1 MDQEMIAYFD
11 EHFRATARQIEGLR
25 EEMIGRFEQ
34 VDRRFERVDGRFEQM
49 DRRFEQVDGRFEQV
63 DRRFEQV
70 DRRFEQVDG
79 RFEQVDGRFE
89 QVDGRFEQVDGR
101 FERGEEAL
109 RHTQVSVEGLR
120 GEIRLVAEGVAHTNE
135 RLDSLKTEVAQEFSE
150 TRKMIRL
157 GYSDLD
163 RRVRALEAR
172 RERPD
177 RDPTEPL

>member
-49 DRRFEQVDGRFEQV
+49 DR
-63 DRRFEQV
+63 
-70 DRRFEQVDG
+70 
-79 RFEQVDGRFE
+79 
-89 QVDGRFEQVDGR
+89 RFEQVDGR

>member
-11 EHFRATARQIEGLR
+11 EHFRETARQISENSQQIVGLR

-34 VDRRFERVDGRFEQM
+34 VD
-49 DRRFEQVDGRFEQV
+49 GRFEQV
-63 DRRFEQV
+63 G
-70 DRRFEQVDG
+70 G
-79 RFEQVDGRFE
+79 RFEGVEGRL
-89 QVDGRFEQVDGR
+89 GGL
-101 FERGEEAL
+101 EEAV
-109 RHTQVSVEGLR
+109 RHNHVSLEGLR
-120 GEIRLVAEGVAHTNE
+120 GEVRLVAEGVTNTNE
-135 RLDSLKTEVAQEFSE
+135 RLDTFKAEVAQEFTE

-177 RDPTEPL
+177 QDPTEPL

>member
-11 EHFRATARQIEGLR
+11 KHFRETSRQIEGLR
-25 EEMIGRFEQ
+25 EETLG
-34 VDRRFERVDGRFEQM
+34 RFERV
-49 DRRFEQVDGRFEQV
+49 
-63 DRRFEQV
+63 
-70 DRRFEQVDG
+70 
-79 RFEQVDGRFE
+79 
-89 QVDGRFEQVDGR
+89 
-101 FERGEEAL
+101 EEAV
-109 RHTQVSVEGLR
+109 RHNQVSLESLR
-120 GEIRLVAEGVAHTNE
+120 GEVRLVAEGVANTNE
-135 RLDSLKTEVAQEFSE
+135 RLDSFKVEVSNEFAE